1 MSLRERV
8 LDALIDGE
16 LGRGL
21 IVTRQDLMHYFAR
34 ENPATTGVL
43 LSHSE
48 SESGVLQ
55 RPGQTQFTHRVAE
68 GVYRISPTAL
78 AARMQ
83 ERDLPF

>member
-1 MSLRERV
+1 MSLRERL

-21 IVTRQDLMHYFAR
+21 IVTRQDLMQYFAR

-48 SESGVLQ
+48 SEFGMLP
-55 RPGQTQFTHRVAE
+55 RPSQAQFTHRVAE
-68 GVYRISPTAL
+68 GVYRVSPTAL

>member
-21 IVTRQDLMHYFAR
+21 IVTRQDLMHYFAK

-48 SESGVLQ
+48 SDFGALQ
-55 RPGQTQFTHRVAE
+55 RPTHSQFTRRVAE
-68 GVYRISPTAL
+68 GVYRISPAAL

-83 ERDLPF
+83 ERNLAF